1 MTAFADYYKNIKPG
15 IVYGN
20 VLHAFLGACFGLLVL
35 NNWAPVVPAL
45 VGIALV
51 IASACTVNNYF
62 DRDIDT
68 YMKRTKSR
76 PTVKGQ
82 IGRSSTIM
90 QATLL
95 GVAGFCILLFAV
107 NVTVALLGVVA
118 YIWYAGLY
126 TWAKRKTVHST
137 LIGTIPGALPVTA
150 GYVAVVGWIDIVAI
164 LLTVLLIVWQL
175 PHFYAIA
182 VFRKKEYEAAKIPV
196 LASFVTHSAMQ
207 KIIIATIAIY
217 VAVLGMTLYFAQV
230 AMGVY
235 AVFVLLG
242 LWWLIDAVRTQ
253 SRFQHIAWARRI
265 FGHSL
270 VVTMASVL
278 IMTTSVVAQWVAT
291 VVQ

>member
-76 PTVKGQ
+76 PTVRGQ

-242 LWWLIDAVRTQ
+242 LWWLIDAVRTR

-278 IMTTSVVAQWVAT
+278 IMTTSVVAQWVVT

>member
-196 LASFVTHSAMQ
+196 LASFVTHSVMQ